1 MTLKCKYHSIE
12 NHLTTFKIKIM
23 EMQHETKQHSK
34 SSNTIMYKKL
44 ALMIV
49 LSFIAMY
56 VLMYSMVDTFQNV
69 IFNVNQ
75 FYMAGLMTM
84 PMLILELAIMGGM
97 YMNKKLNRVLFA
109 TGFILLVAFFFGIRQ
124 QAGVGDKQFLKS
136 MIPHHAAAILMGKE
150 ASVTDPEINELI
162 KNIITSQ
169 QAEIE
174 QMKAKIKELDK

>member
-1 MTLKCKYHSIE
+1 
-12 NHLTTFKIKIM
+12 M

-34 SSNTIMYKKL
+34 SSNTMMYKKL
-44 ALMIV
+44 ALMII

-56 VLMYSMVDTFQNV
+56 ILMYSMVDSFPNV
-69 IFNVNQ
+69 IPNVNQ

-84 PMLILELAIMGGM
+84 PMLIVELAIMGGM
-97 YMNKKLNRVLFA
+97 YMNKKLNLILFA
-109 TGFILLVAFFFGIRQ
+109 TGFILLAAFFLGIRQ
-124 QAGVGDKQFLKS
+124 QVAVGDKQFLKS

-150 ASVTDPEINELI
+150 ASVTDPEIKELI

-174 QMKAKIKELDK
+174 QMKAKLKELDK